1 MPLPLQEKMNLCLIK
16 PLHHFIGS
24 NRENIMKQHHR
35 DVVSLILQCGKFY
48 KTKKFIL
55 TKKTARRGG
64 KKRDGGK
71 TYSLKEI

>member
-1 MPLPLQEKMNLCLIK
+1 
-16 PLHHFIGS
+16 
-24 NRENIMKQHHR
+24 MKQHHR

-55 TKKTARRGG
+55 TKKTARGE